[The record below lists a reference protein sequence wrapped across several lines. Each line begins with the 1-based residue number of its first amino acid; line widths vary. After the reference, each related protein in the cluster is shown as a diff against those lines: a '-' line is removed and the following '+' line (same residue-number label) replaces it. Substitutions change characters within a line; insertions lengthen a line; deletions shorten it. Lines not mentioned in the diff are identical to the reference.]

1 MVYTTATPTGAMA
14 TETTRLRRLAVGSA
28 LGVGG
33 LLVGTVLPLVAVLLV
48 GAFVPLAFGGLFAV
62 GTLFFGLGLVLVSV
76 WFVTST
82 GRGLGYFDLRLP
94 GVRDLLYAIGGIV
107 ALVCVAIAVGLVFSA
122 LNVPTAEN
130 SIESTAREGGAEVLL
145 WAIPLAWLAIGLG
158 EELVF
163 RGVVQNYLEEGFS
176 TAGAILAS
184 SVIFALVHIP
194 AYYSP
199 NPLATGSV
207 LVVVFCLS
215 VVLGVTY
222 VRTRNLLVPIL
233 IHGTYNAIVFL
244 SLYVAL
250 TGDVP

>member
-1 MVYTTATPTGAMA
+1 MA
-14 TETTRLRRLAVGSA
+14 TETTRVRRLAVGSA

-33 LLVGTVLPLVAVLLV
+33 LFVGTVLPLVAILLV
-48 GAFVPLAFGGLFAV
+48 GAFVPLAFGELFAV
-62 GTLFFGLGLVLVSV
+62 GTLFFGVGLVLVSV

-82 GRGLGYFDLRLP
+82 GRGLGYFDLRFP
-94 GVRDLLYAIGGIV
+94 GVRDLLYAVGGLV
-107 ALVCVAIAVGLVFSA
+107 ALVGVAIVVGLVFSV
-122 LNVPTAEN
+122 LNVPTAQN
-130 SIESTAREGGAEVLL
+130 SIENTAREGGAEVLL

-163 RGVVQNYLEEGFS
+163 RGVVQNYLEEEFS

-199 NPLATGSV
+199 NPVATGSV

-215 VVLGVTY
+215 VILGVTY

-250 TGDVP
+250 TGNVPGV

>member
-1 MVYTTATPTGAMA
+1 MA
-14 TETTRLRRLAVGSA
+14 TTRVRRLAVGSA

-33 LLVGTVLPLVAVLLV
+33 LFVGTVLPLVAILL
-48 GAFVPLAFGGLFAV
+48 ASALVPLAFGELFAL
-62 GTLFFGLGLVLVSV
+62 GTLFFGVGLVLVSV
-76 WFVTST
+76 WFVTT
-82 GRGLGYFDLRLP
+82 TDRGLGYFGLRFP
-94 GVRDLLYAIGGIV
+94 GVRDLLYTAGGLV
-107 ALVCVAIAVGLVFSA
+107 ALVCVAIGVGLVFSA
-122 LNVPTAEN
+122 LDVPTAQN
-130 SIESTAREGGAEVLL
+130 SIENTAREGGAEVLL

-163 RGVVQNYLEEGFS
+163 RGVIQNYLEEGFS

-184 SVIFALVHIP
+184 SVIFALVHVP

-199 NPLATGSV
+199 NPVAMGSV

-215 VVLGVTY
+215 VILGVTY

-244 SLYVAL
+244 SLYVTL
-250 TGDVP
+250 TGDVPGA